1 MKRALALAIL
11 TGAIAT
17 ALPAAPAAEQ
27 AAAAKDA
34 DALPTR
40 AIALSSLFG
49 ATESVAEV
57 TETGMTVVRDHSN
70 NVMVARVADDGSL
83 VTACVATETAVR
95 GFLKVRE
102 ISGEVSRVK

>member
-11 TGAIAT
+11 LAAIAT
-17 ALPAAPAAEQ
+17 ASPAAPAEQ
-27 AAAAKDA
+27 KAVVPEA

-40 AIALSSLFG
+40 VIALSSLFG

-83 VTACVATETAVR
+83 VTACVATEAAAR

-102 ISGEVSRVK
+102 ISGEVSRAK